1 MKALCREVADS
12 ISWRWFCRIPLG
24 IRVPHPTTL
33 MKITTRSGDQAVA
46 GLNEALL
53 AKATAAKLLRT
64 DKVRADTMG
73 FPRNR
78 GGFLYAASGWM
89 AAIFSYST
97 GGSNPAELWRR
108 RVL

>member
-1 MKALCREVADS
+1 M
-12 ISWRWFCRIPLG
+12 LG
-24 IRVPHPTTL
+24 
-33 MKITTRSGDQAVA
+33 
-46 GLNEALL
+46 LL
-53 AKATAAKLLRT
+53 ARLIARGALAEDL
-64 DKVRADTMG
+64 G

>member
-1 MKALCREVADS
+1 VEWSAEVEQ
-12 ISWRWFCRIPLG
+12 
-24 IRVPHPTTL
+24 IRGYLPGTVTPTTQL
-33 MKITTRSGDQAVA
+33 VLSHKHPDDYQYIA
-46 GLNEALL
+46 
-53 AKATAAKLLRT
+53 ATLEDIL
-64 DKVRADTMG
+64 G

>member
-1 MKALCREVADS
+1 MTASTAQLPPPSGSAATRRA
-12 ISWRWFCRIPLG
+12 IWNT
-24 IRVPHPTTL
+24 IRGSLV
-33 MKITTRSGDQAVA
+33 
-46 GLNEALL
+46 
-53 AKATAAKLLRT
+53 
-64 DKVRADTMG
+64 G

-108 RVL
+108 REL

>member
-1 MKALCREVADS
+1 MNFGFFVVRSALSPVDLAVGRS
-12 ISWRWFCRIPLG
+12 RRSRWSA
-24 IRVPHPTTL
+24 
-33 MKITTRSGDQAVA
+33 RS
-46 GLNEALL
+46 
-53 AKATAAKLLRT
+53 AART
-64 DKVRADTMG
+64 NDLDVDKVDLG

>member
-1 MKALCREVADS
+1 VCVSVWVGGHWGCQAALPHALNGPPAPSAAWSSARPIRNGLPIALKAVDPMTVQLVQLPPPPQPQPPPQ
-12 ISWRWFCRIPLG
+12 PL
-24 IRVPHPTTL
+24 
-33 MKITTRSGDQAVA
+33 
-46 GLNEALL
+46 
-53 AKATAAKLLRT
+53 
-64 DKVRADTMG
+64 G

>member
-1 MKALCREVADS
+1 MKAKVGDWLVMKGFTID
-12 ISWRWFCRIPLG
+12 
-24 IRVPHPTTL
+24 HPEQ
-33 MKITTRSGDQAVA
+33 R
-46 GLNEALL
+46 GLI
-53 AKATAAKLLRT
+53 
-64 DKVRADTMG
+64 MG

>member
-1 MKALCREVADS
+1 MLVGSVMTVKTFDVLDLV
-12 ISWRWFCRIPLG
+12 
-24 IRVPHPTTL
+24 
-33 MKITTRSGDQAVA
+33 
-46 GLNEALL
+46 
-53 AKATAAKLLRT
+53 
-64 DKVRADTMG
+64 MG

>member
-1 MKALCREVADS
+1 MSGGSSRRYPPELRERAVRMVAE
-12 ISWRWFCRIPLG
+12 ISDL
-24 IRVPHPTTL
+24 
-33 MKITTRSGDQAVA
+33 
-46 GLNEALL
+46 
-53 AKATAAKLLRT
+53 
-64 DKVRADTMG
+64 G